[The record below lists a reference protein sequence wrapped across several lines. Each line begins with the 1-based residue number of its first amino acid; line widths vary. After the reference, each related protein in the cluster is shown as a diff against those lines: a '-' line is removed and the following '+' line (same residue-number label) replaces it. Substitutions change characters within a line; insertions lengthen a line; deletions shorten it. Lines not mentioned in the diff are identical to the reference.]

1 MVMKTV
7 TEIKAAVHNNDQS
20 QLGEGGGGG
29 RETNAVPALAASC

>member
-20 QLGEGGGGG
+20 QLGEGG